1 MLAMTHLMDQRRNCS
16 VAKLGHCSLQLRTEA
31 SEYVPRRPVL
41 HAPARRGDRM
51 KRRKII
57 GYVVSFV
64 EQTLAQGV
72 LARGWCVRRTIPQQ
86 HAAMIN

>member
-16 VAKLGHCSLQLRTEA
+16 VAKGHCSLQLRTEA
-31 SEYVPRRPVL
+31 SEYVLRP
-41 HAPARRGDRM
+41 PRRGDRM

-72 LARGWCVRRTIPQQ
+72 FERGWCVRRTVPQQ

>member
-1 MLAMTHLMDQRRNCS
+1 
-16 VAKLGHCSLQLRTEA
+16 
-31 SEYVPRRPVL
+31 
-41 HAPARRGDRM
+41 M

-86 HAAMIN
+86 HAAMINWVFRLGVLIANAAIA